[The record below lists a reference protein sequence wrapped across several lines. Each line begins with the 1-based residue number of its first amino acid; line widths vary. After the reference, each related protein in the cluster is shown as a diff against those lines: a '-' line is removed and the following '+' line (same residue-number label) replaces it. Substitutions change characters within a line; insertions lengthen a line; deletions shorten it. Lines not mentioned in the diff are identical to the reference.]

1 MREKESERL
10 NPDPDTRVLRDEEL
24 EAVSGGKKV
33 EHQELVVVHKVDKA
47 SPVLLYSMIP
57 KMPVPDLIGGWE
69 PVFGKDHA
77 PPIS

>member
-47 SPVLLYSMIP
+47 SPVLL
-57 KMPVPDLIGGWE
+57 
-69 PVFGKDHA
+69 
-77 PPIS
+77 